1 MPTTAQLK
9 EILIVPLPGQLQDV
23 RIEPGQP
30 VPKVR
35 DNELDSLPSS
45 CDAWED
51 LEQKRQ
57 RLREQAEQAEY
68 VEACKCFKALR
79 AMVKERQ
86 SGAF

>member
-1 MPTTAQLK
+1 MPTTAQLR
-9 EILIVPLPGQLQDV
+9 EILIVPGPGQLQDV

-35 DNELDSLPSS
+35 DNELDSLSS

-57 RLREQAEQAEY
+57 KKKAAASKQSKQNTNKPAS
-68 VEACKCFKALR
+68 VSSCFVLW
-79 AMVKERQ
+79 
-86 SGAF
+86 